1 MNNTILNPISD
12 TSPTGSDLSFS
23 PAFDQIAELRR
34 FDDPTLDQGEWV
46 RDFKSADWPGVA
58 RLCSD
63 LLTNQTKDLRLAGWM
78 TEALSRTR
86 GFAGM
91 AEGLNACAGLC
102 ETFWSDLHP
111 MPDEDA
117 PASEPAE
124 RFEQRI
130 GNLKWL
136 LTQLAEVAQTQ
147 PLIVGK
153 AAAGGGGGSGGG
165 AYGRRVI
172 EAVRSRKAS
181 EYESTTEPTEEQIA
195 LALTQTPG
203 DVLLASLDGTQA
215 ALDALARLQTV
226 IDGHLGVHGP
236 NFSAVRDALK
246 DTQHMLTRF
255 AKERGLL
262 AQTSVTDTGSPTD
275 TGAAMDSAPS
285 AAGTGFTGSAPAS
298 RAQALAQLRA
308 VAEFFRR
315 TEPHSPVAYLAD
327 KAAKWG
333 DVPLHLW
340 LRSVMK
346 DQASLAQI
354 EEMLGIDPPPPQE

>member
-1 MNNTILNPISD
+1 MQHHDLRAQIGNGEFPG
-12 TSPTGSDLSFS
+12 PDLSFS

-46 RDFKSADWPGVA
+46 REIKSADWPGVV
-58 RLCSD
+58 RLCEE
-63 LLTNQTKDLRLAGWM
+63 LLSTQTKDLRLAGWM
-78 TEALSRTR
+78 TEALSHTR
-86 GFAGM
+86 GFTGM
-91 AEGLNACAGLC
+91 AQGLDVCAGLC
-102 ETFWSDLHP
+102 ESFWDGLHP
-111 MPDEDA
+111 QPDEDA
-117 PASEPAE
+117 PADEPAE

-130 GNLKWL
+130 GNLGWL

-153 AAAGGGGGSGGG
+153 AEGA

-181 EYESTTEPTEEQIA
+181 DYDNTAEPGEEQIA
-195 LALTQTPG
+195 LALAQTPG
-203 DVLLASLDGTQA
+203 PALLASLEGTQT
-215 ALDALARLQTV
+215 ALASLARLQAV

-236 NFSAVRDALK
+236 NFSATRDALK

-255 AKERGLL
+255 AKDRGLL
-262 AQTSVTDTGSPTD
+262 APASDMDTDSPGD
-275 TGAAMDSAPS
+275 TGASTGSVPS
-285 AAGTGFTGSAPAS
+285 AAGTAFTGGAPAS
-298 RAQALAQLRA
+298 RAQALAQLRV

-327 KAAKWG
+327 KAAQWG
-333 DVPLHLW
+333 EVPLHLW

-354 EEMLGIDPPPPQE
+354 EEMLGVEPPPPPQS